1 MNTELLS
8 AISAMNQYT
17 SMSRSLQRLLRD
29 TLCRVKPGEALYNEL
44 PLLFDA
50 ARDINGIVEGT
61 YSQNRVLL
69 EEALYGVSNIGAS
82 LLNGNLPS
90 AIWSTI
96 TSIVS
101 MDYADEDSLLN
112 DDKRITF
119 AAVSSDVCLLAY
131 KLLIRDSNAFS
142 DANLCLGREDTA
154 MQENLRMDIILC
166 LKASLTARQQLLA
179 TGWLP
184 DRPAA
189 EPDAAAASL
198 GTVAG
203 TAVPDSPRATRTA
216 TLAGLALLACFALW
230 GLSEDSLWAVA
241 ATMGA
246 DQAGL
251 DDTGMGLVL
260 SLSTLGGLAGSALV
274 ALAGRRL
281 GRTIPLAVVLVAGA
295 AMKFISGMVE
305 DSGLYMVVI
314 IVWNTLYL
322 IAFVYI
328 IAIAAALDASGKWS
342 APALGVYLIGSS
354 FAPFMGTAVSA
365 SAGYEALG
373 ILLAVMTLVLLVP
386 FVLISRYSV
395 RAEKAAAAVPVAA
408 VA

>member
-1 MNTELLS
+1 MQQEPPLRPQS
-8 AISAMNQYT
+8 A
-17 SMSRSLQRLLRD
+17 
-29 TLCRVKPGEALYNEL
+29 KH
-44 PLLFDA
+44 
-50 ARDINGIVEGT
+50 
-61 YSQNRVLL
+61 
-69 EEALYGVSNIGAS
+69 
-82 LLNGNLPS
+82 
-90 AIWSTI
+90 
-96 TSIVS
+96 
-101 MDYADEDSLLN
+101 
-112 DDKRITF
+112 
-119 AAVSSDVCLLAY
+119 
-131 KLLIRDSNAFS
+131 
-142 DANLCLGREDTA
+142 
-154 MQENLRMDIILC
+154 
-166 LKASLTARQQLLA
+166 
-179 TGWLP
+179 
-184 DRPAA
+184 
-189 EPDAAAASL
+189 
-198 GTVAG
+198 
-203 TAVPDSPRATRTA
+203 TRTA

-251 DDTGMGLVL
+251 DETGMGLVL

-281 GRTIPLAVVLVAGA
+281 GRTLPLAVVLVAGA
-295 AMKFISGMVE
+295 AMKFVSGMVE

-314 IVWNTLYL
+314 IIWNTLYL

-354 FAPFMGTAVSA
+354 FAPFLGTAVSA

-373 ILLAVMTLVLLVP
+373 ILLSVMTLVLLVP

-395 RAEKAAAAVPVAA
+395 RAEKAASAAPVAA